1 MLRRLITAARLLPG
15 FVSSGWTRQYEDA
28 RIILEQNGDLHYLNL
43 SARMQRILVRG
54 GILATGA
61 MLVAIGILL
70 VTSISLMLSRSKL
83 ERSHE
88 EVYRALLS
96 SASDA
101 EGVDQL
107 TMNDEQMV
115 ALAQTIRDR
124 DMSIRRFVDTS
135 MVAVSQ
141 ENVTMKSQLESS
153 GLTEKIVKIIQQNA
167 ANGGFNLEDDVK
179 SNPLLRGKVADELST
194 NRGLREVLY
203 ALPSVMPIPNYSVT
217 SDFGVRRHPI
227 SGQTH
232 FHTGLDMLSQTGDE
246 KVHPVKPGVVVLA
259 QFHTQYGNTVVV
271 RHTNGV
277 ESLYAHLANIE
288 VKLGDKVTNES
299 VLGNIGSTGSSST
312 GKHPAF
318 GNLDWRIS
326 SQPTKSHTD
335 GTICSTNP
343 KPTTLIC
350 HKLSHLNRSKKTS
363 MWKTW
368 LKKSRH
374 NQPFLLFPLLQHQL
388 SEIA

>member
-1 MLRRLITAARLLPG
+1 MLFRRLLTNARLLPG
-15 FVSSGWTRQYEDA
+15 LVSDGWTRQYEDA
-28 RIILEQNGDLHYLNL
+28 RIILEQNGDLHYFNL

-54 GILATGA
+54 GIMTAGA
-61 MLVAIGILL
+61 MLVAIVVLI
-70 VTSISLMLSRSKL
+70 VTSTSLMISRAKL

-96 SASDA
+96 SAADT
-101 EGVDQL
+101 ENGERL

-135 MVAVSQ
+135 MVAVAQ

-179 SNPLLRGKVADELST
+179 GNPLLRGKVADELST

-203 ALPSVMPIPNYSVT
+203 ALPSVMPVPNYSVT

-232 FHTGLDMLSQTGDE
+232 FHTGLDMLSETGDE

-277 ESLYAHLANIE
+277 ESLYAHLANMA
-288 VKLGDKVTNES
+288 VKVGDKVTNES
-299 VLGNIGSTGSSST
+299 VLGNIGSTGASST
-312 GKHPAF
+312 GKHLHLEILIGGYPV
-318 GNLDWRIS
+318 
-326 SQPTKSHTD
+326 
-335 GTICSTNP
+335 NP
-343 KPTTLIC
+343 QKVIRTAQYVQQIQ
-350 HKLSHLNRSKKTS
+350 
-363 MWKTW
+363 
-368 LKKSRH
+368 
-374 NQPFLLFPLLQHQL
+374 NQQH
-388 SEIA
+388 

>member
-1 MLRRLITAARLLPG
+1 MWPRVLSAVRLLPG
-15 FVSSGWTRQYEDA
+15 LVTSGWTRQYDDA
-28 RIILEQNGDLHYLNL
+28 RIILEQNGDLHYLNV
-43 SARMQRILVRG
+43 SARVQRILVRG
-54 GILATGA
+54 GLLATGA
-61 MLVAIGILL
+61 MLIAICVLL
-70 VTSISLMLSRSKL
+70 VTSISLMLSRAKL

-96 SASDA
+96 SSSETDGD
-101 EGVDQL
+101 EQF
-107 TMNDEQMV
+107 TMSDEQMV
-115 ALAQTIRDR
+115 SLAQTIRDR

-135 MVAVSQ
+135 MVAVSH

-203 ALPSVMPIPNYSVT
+203 ALPSVMPVPNYSVS

-232 FHTGLDMLSQTGDE
+232 FHTGLDLLSQTGDE

-259 QFHTQYGNTVVV
+259 QFHQQYGNMVVI

-312 GKHPAF
+312 GKHLHLEILIGGYPV
-318 GNLDWRIS
+318 
-326 SQPTKSHTD
+326 
-335 GTICSTNP
+335 NP
-343 KPTTLIC
+343 QK
-350 HKLSHLNRSKKTS
+350 
-363 MWKTW
+363 
-368 LKKSRH
+368 
-374 NQPFLLFPLLQHQL
+374 
-388 SEIA
+388 

>member
-1 MLRRLITAARLLPG
+1 MLFRRLLTSARLLPG
-15 FVSSGWTRQYEDA
+15 LVSQGWTRQYEDA
-28 RIILEQNGDLHYLNL
+28 RIILEQNGDLHYFNL
-43 SARMQRILVRG
+43 SARVQRILVRG
-54 GILATGA
+54 GIMTAGA
-61 MLVAIGILL
+61 MLVAIAVLI
-70 VTSISLMLSRSKL
+70 VTSTSLMISRAKL

-96 SASDA
+96 SASDT
-101 EGVDQL
+101 EGGERL
-107 TMNDEQMV
+107 TMSDEQMV

-179 SNPLLRGKVADELST
+179 GNPLLRGKVADELST

-203 ALPSVMPIPNYSVT
+203 ALPSVMPVPNYSVT

-232 FHTGLDMLSQTGDE
+232 FHTGLDLLSETGDE

-259 QFHTQYGNTVVV
+259 QFHAQYGNTVVV

-277 ESLYAHLANIE
+277 ESLYAHLANMA
-288 VKLGDKVTNES
+288 VKVGDKVTNES
-299 VLGNIGSTGSSST
+299 VLGNIGSTGASST
-312 GKHPAF
+312 GKHLHLEILIGGYPV
-318 GNLDWRIS
+318 
-326 SQPTKSHTD
+326 
-335 GTICSTNP
+335 NP
-343 KPTTLIC
+343 QKVIRTAQYVQQIQ
-350 HKLSHLNRSKKTS
+350 
-363 MWKTW
+363 
-368 LKKSRH
+368 
-374 NQPFLLFPLLQHQL
+374 NQQH
-388 SEIA
+388 

>member
-1 MLRRLITAARLLPG
+1 MFRRIVAAARLVPG
-15 FVSSGWTRQYEDA
+15 LVSSGWTRQYEDA
-28 RIILEQNGDLHYLNL
+28 KIILEQNGDLHYLNI
-43 SARMQRILVRG
+43 SARVQRIFVRG

-61 MLVAIGILL
+61 MLLSIVILL
-70 VTSISLMLSRSKL
+70 VTSINLMLSRSKL

-96 SASDA
+96 SASDSDGG
-101 EGVDQL
+101 EQL
-107 TMNDEQMV
+107 SLNDEQMV
-115 ALAQTIRDR
+115 SLAQTIRDR

-141 ENVTMKSQLESS
+141 ENVSMKSQLEAS

-179 SNPLLRGKVADELST
+179 NNPLLRGKVADELAT

-203 ALPSVMPIPNYSVT
+203 ALPSAMPVPNYSVT
-217 SDFGVRRHPI
+217 SDFGVRRHPLT
-227 SGQTH
+227 GQTH
-232 FHTGLDMLSQTGDE
+232 FHTGVDMLSQTGDE

-277 ESLYAHLANIE
+277 ESLYAHLANIN

-312 GKHPAF
+312 GKHLHLEILIGGYPV
-318 GNLDWRIS
+318 
-326 SQPTKSHTD
+326 
-335 GTICSTNP
+335 NP
-343 KPTTLIC
+343 QKVIRTAQYVQQIQ
-350 HKLSHLNRSKKTS
+350 
-363 MWKTW
+363 
-368 LKKSRH
+368 
-374 NQPFLLFPLLQHQL
+374 NQQR
-388 SEIA
+388 

>member
-1 MLRRLITAARLLPG
+1 MVLRRLLMGVRLIPG
-15 FVSSGWTRQYEDA
+15 LVSSGWTRQYEDA

-43 SARMQRILVRG
+43 SARIQRILVRG
-54 GILATGA
+54 GILVAGG
-61 MLVAIGILL
+61 MLASIVVLL
-70 VTSISLMLSRSKL
+70 FTSLSLMLSRAKL
-83 ERSHE
+83 EKSHE

-96 SASDA
+96 SAADA
-101 EGVDQL
+101 ENAEQL
-107 TMNDEQMV
+107 SLSDEQMV

-141 ENVTMKSQLESS
+141 ENVTMKSQLEAS

-179 SNPLLRGKVADELST
+179 NNPLLRGKVADELST

-203 ALPSVMPIPNYSVT
+203 ALPSVMPVPNYSVT

-227 SGQTH
+227 SGQPH
-232 FHTGLDMLSQTGDE
+232 FHTGVDMLSQTGDE

-271 RHTNGV
+271 RHINGV

-312 GKHPAF
+312 GKHLHLEILIGGYPV
-318 GNLDWRIS
+318 
-326 SQPTKSHTD
+326 
-335 GTICSTNP
+335 NP
-343 KPTTLIC
+343 QKVIRTAQYVQQIQ
-350 HKLSHLNRSKKTS
+350 
-363 MWKTW
+363 
-368 LKKSRH
+368 
-374 NQPFLLFPLLQHQL
+374 NQQR
-388 SEIA
+388 

>member
-1 MLRRLITAARLLPG
+1 MMLRLATAARLLPG
-15 FVSSGWTRQYEDA
+15 FVARGWTRQYEDA
-28 RIILEQNGDLHYLNL
+28 RIILEQNGDLHYLNI
-43 SARMQRILVRG
+43 SGRMQRILVRG
-54 GILATGA
+54 GILTTGVMLISIFVLLATS
-61 MLVAIGILL
+61 VN
-70 VTSISLMLSRSKL
+70 LMISRSKL

-96 SASDA
+96 SASDSESA
-101 EGVDQL
+101 DQL

-141 ENVTMKSQLESS
+141 ENVSMKSQLESS

-167 ANGGFNLEDDVK
+167 ANGGFSLEDDVK
-179 SNPLLRGKVADELST
+179 SNPLLRGKVADELAT

-203 ALPSVMPIPNYSVT
+203 ALPSVMPVPNYSVT
-217 SDFGVRRHPI
+217 SDFGVRRHPLT
-227 SGQTH
+227 GQTH
-232 FHTGLDMLSQTGDE
+232 FHTGLELLSQTGDE

-277 ESLYAHLANIE
+277 ESLYAHMANIE

-312 GKHPAF
+312 GKHLHLEILIGGYPV
-318 GNLDWRIS
+318 
-326 SQPTKSHTD
+326 
-335 GTICSTNP
+335 NP
-343 KPTTLIC
+343 QKVIRTAQYVQQIQ
-350 HKLSHLNRSKKTS
+350 
-363 MWKTW
+363 
-368 LKKSRH
+368 
-374 NQPFLLFPLLQHQL
+374 NQQR
-388 SEIA
+388 

>member
-1 MLRRLITAARLLPG
+1 MLFRRLLTSARLLPG
-15 FVSSGWTRQYEDA
+15 LVSDGWTRQYEDA
-28 RIILEQNGDLHYLNL
+28 RIILEQNGDLHYFNL
-43 SARMQRILVRG
+43 SARVQRFLVRG
-54 GILATGA
+54 GIMTAGA
-61 MLVAIGILL
+61 MLVAIVVLV
-70 VTSISLMLSRSKL
+70 VTSTSLMISRAKL

-101 EGVDQL
+101 EGGERL
-107 TMNDEQMV
+107 SMSDEQMV

-179 SNPLLRGKVADELST
+179 GNPLLRGKVADELST

-203 ALPSVMPIPNYSVT
+203 ALPSVMPVPNFSVT

-227 SGQTH
+227 TGQTH
-232 FHTGLDMLSQTGDE
+232 FHTGLDLLSETGDE

-259 QFHTQYGNTVVV
+259 QFHAQYGNTVVV

-277 ESLYAHLANIE
+277 ESLYAHLANMA
-288 VKLGDKVTNES
+288 VKVGDKVTNES
-299 VLGNIGSTGSSST
+299 VLGNIGSTGASST
-312 GKHPAF
+312 GKHLHLEILIGGYPV
-318 GNLDWRIS
+318 
-326 SQPTKSHTD
+326 
-335 GTICSTNP
+335 NP
-343 KPTTLIC
+343 QKVIRTAQYVQQIQ
-350 HKLSHLNRSKKTS
+350 
-363 MWKTW
+363 
-368 LKKSRH
+368 
-374 NQPFLLFPLLQHQL
+374 NQQH
-388 SEIA
+388 

>member
-1 MLRRLITAARLLPG
+1 MLRRAISAVRLLPG
-15 FVSSGWTRQYEDA
+15 LVSSGWTRQYDDA
-28 RIILEQNGDLHYLNL
+28 RIILEQNGDLHYLNI

-54 GILATGA
+54 GILTTGA
-61 MLVAIGILL
+61 MLIDIGVLL
-70 VTSISLMLSRSKL
+70 ATSISLMLSRSKL

-96 SASDA
+96 SASDSEGA
-101 EGVDQL
+101 EQL
-107 TMNDEQMV
+107 TMSDEQMV

-179 SNPLLRGKVADELST
+179 NNPLLRGKVADELST
-194 NRGLREVLY
+194 NRALREVLY
-203 ALPSVMPIPNYSVT
+203 ALPSRMPVPNYSVT

-232 FHTGLDMLSQTGDE
+232 FHTGLDLLSQTGAE

-288 VKLGDKVTNES
+288 VKLGDKVTTES

-312 GKHPAF
+312 GKHLHMEILIGGYPV
-318 GNLDWRIS
+318 
-326 SQPTKSHTD
+326 
-335 GTICSTNP
+335 NP
-343 KPTTLIC
+343 QKVIRTAQYVQQIQ
-350 HKLSHLNRSKKTS
+350 
-363 MWKTW
+363 
-368 LKKSRH
+368 
-374 NQPFLLFPLLQHQL
+374 NQQR
-388 SEIA
+388 